1 MLTFLTNSGSK
12 LYTKTVT
19 FIAVLYFLKK
29 SLSMKRFCTLIL
41 MFVLLSTACNKDK
54 QSEVDRDLIEGFLS
68 ENNIEA
74 EVTDEGVYYVITE
87 EGSGETN
94 PTLSS
99 TVEVKYKGY
108 LLDGNVFDET
118 TGSSTIEFPLT
129 NLIRG
134 WQIGIPLL
142 TKGGKGT
149 FYIPSELGYG
159 DQQVGTIPR
168 NSVLVFD
175 IELVDFE

>member
-1 MLTFLTNSGSK
+1 
-12 LYTKTVT
+12 
-19 FIAVLYFLKK
+19 
-29 SLSMKRFCTLIL
+29 MKRFVIFSL
-41 MFVLLSTACNKDK
+41 VLGLFSIFSSSCNKDK
-54 QSEVDRDLIEGFLS
+54 QADTDRDLIEGYLA

-74 EVTDEGVYYVITE
+74 NVTDEGVYYVITE

-94 PTLSS
+94 PTLAS

-118 TGSSTIEFPLT
+118 VGSMSRSFPLT

-149 FYIPSELGYG
+149 FYIPSGLGYG
-159 DQQVGTIPR
+159 EQGRTGIPR
-168 NSVLVFD
+168 NSVLIFD
-175 IELVDFE
+175 IELVDF